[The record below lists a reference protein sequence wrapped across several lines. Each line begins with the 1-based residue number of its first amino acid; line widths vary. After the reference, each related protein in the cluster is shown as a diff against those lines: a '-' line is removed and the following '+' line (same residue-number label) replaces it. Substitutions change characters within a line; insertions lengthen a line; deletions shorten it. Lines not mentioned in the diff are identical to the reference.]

1 MNKQLW
7 WKLKLKFSLIPGF
20 ITSFPQS
27 TVYCNIIFKT
37 VLSDDLM
44 NKELISAKAGNETK
58 IKATSGLIALL
69 SFNYSCVML
78 PSKPLKVALR

>member
-7 WKLKLKFSLIPGF
+7 WKFKLKFLLIPG
-20 ITSFPQS
+20 FPQS

-37 VLSDDLM
+37 VLSDSLM
-44 NKELISAKAGNETK
+44 NQELISAKAGNETE

-78 PSKPLKVALR
+78 PSTPLKVVL